1 VIYVDEIDF
10 VNIIFRS
17 KKEEKM
23 SATTIALAQQKAL
36 EYANWQ
42 AAERRLA
49 AEQEENRRQLAEL
62 LERVRHMEVLV
73 HRLLNELQGDGR

>member
-1 VIYVDEIDF
+1 MIYVDEIDF

>member
-1 VIYVDEIDF
+1 MMSVTM
-10 VNIIFRS
+10 
-17 KKEEKM
+17 EERAVRL
-23 SATTIALAQQKAL
+23 ATTHQLSAICTELGGLL
-36 EYANWQ
+36 EDRAIRL

-49 AEQEENRRQLAEL
+49 AEQEETRRQLAEL

>member
-36 EYANWQ
+36 EYAIRL

>member
-1 VIYVDEIDF
+1 M
-10 VNIIFRS
+10 
-17 KKEEKM
+17 M

-49 AEQEENRRQLAEL
+49 AEQEETRRQLAEL

>member
-1 VIYVDEIDF
+1 M
-10 VNIIFRS
+10 
-17 KKEEKM
+17 M

-36 EYANWQ
+36 EHANQQ

-49 AEQEENRRQLAEL
+49 AEQEETRRQLAEL

-73 HRLLNELQGDGR
+73 HRLINELQGDGR